1 MFSLGLMKRVVFFC
15 CGMLVVLSSCVN
27 TKPLTSAVLP
37 EEVRDIQKFETISKI
52 TFIEQGNQGDFNERM
67 SAEAKGIFTDLLTSY
82 KEIPIAGKIS
92 VTDTVLQNQLEKEIQ
107 FLCSVAAIRRSI
119 KELKITPLLDSLLET
134 GGHRFGLLTI
144 TTGFTRS
151 KANYRAQVL
160 EGAATG
166 LLTLGMYSQTPIRAS
181 SSVYAMIVDAQDE
194 NIAFFKVS
202 YLQDEEPLEREVYK
216 GHIIKIFQGYFL
228 PKE

>member
-1 MFSLGLMKRVVFFC
+1 MMKRFVFFC
-15 CGMLVVLSSCVN
+15 YGLLLILSSCVN

-52 TFIEQGNQGDFNERM
+52 TFIEQGNDGEVNERM
-67 SAEAKGIFTDLLTSY
+67 SLEAKGTFDDLLATY
-82 KEIPIAGKIS
+82 NEIPVTGKIYT
-92 VTDTVLQNQLEKEIQ
+92 TDTILQKRLDREIE
-107 FLCSVAAIRRSI
+107 FLCVAAARLRSI
-119 KELKITPLLDSLLET
+119 KELKITPVIDSLLQV

-144 TTGFTRS
+144 ITGFTRTG
-151 KANYRAQVL
+151 ANYRGQVL

-166 LLTLGMYSQTPIRAS
+166 LLTLGMYSQTPIKAS
-181 SSVYAMIVDAQDE
+181 SSVYAMIVDSKDD

-202 YLQDEEPLEREVYK
+202 YFQDEEPLEREVYK
-216 GHIIKIFQGYFL
+216 GHIRKIFQGYFL